1 MAGGKEKPSAKEKRL
16 AARKS
21 VAKETRLTAKKPVAK
36 VGTVANLYAKSADGS
51 STLIGRKRD
60 RVAAKET
67 TTRRGRPSG
76 STQAPRGNKHPR
88 ARLSSPVPSA
98 SSSESGEEEERPVEP
113 EVEEEHHQE
122 SDDDYHDRRSG
133 ESESEEEEHQESEEE
148 DEDAVADED
157 LLTAHPLPLVGIPR
171 EHKPY
176 LRGPSSMPERGSN
189 GVLDVTGDM

>member
-1 MAGGKEKPSAKEKRL
+1 M
-16 AARKS
+16 
-21 VAKETRLTAKKPVAK
+21 
-36 VGTVANLYAKSADGS
+36 
-51 STLIGRKRD
+51 
-60 RVAAKET
+60 
-67 TTRRGRPSG
+67 
-76 STQAPRGNKHPR
+76 
-88 ARLSSPVPSA
+88 
-98 SSSESGEEEERPVEP
+98 EP

>member
-1 MAGGKEKPSAKEKRL
+1 M
-16 AARKS
+16 
-21 VAKETRLTAKKPVAK
+21 
-36 VGTVANLYAKSADGS
+36 
-51 STLIGRKRD
+51 
-60 RVAAKET
+60 
-67 TTRRGRPSG
+67 
-76 STQAPRGNKHPR
+76 
-88 ARLSSPVPSA
+88 
-98 SSSESGEEEERPVEP
+98 EP

-133 ESESEEEEHQESEEE
+133 ESESEEEHQESEEE